1 MNAETSATSPPHRKR
16 RFPTHQT
23 TVYSPTRDRQNSK
36 RYNTPKGP
44 LQHHPAVLALGV
56 GEEDKEARS
65 ASRGGASPVRTVT
78 TPPAVVAL
86 GGGAPAP
93 RGGQTLEAVLDPPC
107 PFGGNGGG
115 KPAVG
120 ASVRNRRDCHLS
132 GQREGPREGSAG
144 ATERFGTDG
153 GGESRGQ
160 GLPVAARYSL
170 RLGASPGWP
179 RRSKGQQAAT
189 YRSGRQGS

>member
-86 GGGAPAP
+86 GGSTSPPP
-93 RGGQTLEAVLDPPC
+93 RRP
-107 PFGGNGGG
+107 
-115 KPAVG
+115 
-120 ASVRNRRDCHLS
+120 
-132 GQREGPREGSAG
+132 SAG
-144 ATERFGTDG
+144 AG
-153 GGESRGQ
+153 
-160 GLPVAARYSL
+160 AARAASKPEPWCRNCAL
-170 RLGASPGWP
+170 VRLETLASSRRPGRASRPARTSFLESGLKSRLFAVQHLWIIF
-179 RRSKGQQAAT
+179 RRYLCRIT
-189 YRSGRQGS
+189 CSGMP